1 MSKLIDLT
9 GQQFGRLTVIRRVED
24 RLIGKT
30 NRRALA
36 WECKCS
42 CGNTK
47 IVLGE
52 DLKRNK
58 TKSCGCY
65 NSELGSLKRKKNQF
79 YQENDYIVGITSN
92 GEKFYFD
99 VEDLPKVENYCW
111 RLSPYGYVITSAHKS
126 EQYKIIYLH
135 RLIMSCSDDC
145 EVDHINHDK
154 VDNRKLNLRTCTRC
168 ENSWNRGTLE
178 ANTSGHRGV
187 YFDKQIQKWF
197 ARITVNTNVIT
208 LGYYNRFED
217 AVTAR
222 LSAEAKYFKEFAYN
236 PDIKKLSETEENNA

>member
-30 NRRALA
+30 NRRAMA

-79 YQENDYIVGITSN
+79 YQENDYMVGVTTN

-111 RLSPYGYVITSAHKS
+111 RLNPYGYVITSAHKS

-135 RLIMSCSDDC
+135 RLIMGCSDDC

-154 VDNRKLNLRTCTRC
+154 VDNRKI
-168 ENSWNRGTLE
+168 E
-178 ANTSGHRGV
+178 
-187 YFDKQIQKWF
+187 
-197 ARITVNTNVIT
+197 
-208 LGYYNRFED
+208 
-217 AVTAR
+217 
-222 LSAEAKYFKEFAYN
+222 SAHMYKV
-236 PDIKKLSETEENNA
+236 